1 MLPNLLQTL
10 NCSIFFSTV
19 LTNDHHTNATSK
31 DVKALEV
38 CLTPALLPLY
48 RVEDYIVVIIDI
60 FRATSSICYGIEN
73 GAEAIIPVSEVEE
86 CAAYREKGLDYL
98 LAAERNGEVVTGFDF
113 GNSPFAYTPEKVAG
127 KTVVLTTTN
136 GTHALHLSRQA
147 KRIVI
152 GSFLNITALCNWL
165 KTQNDNI
172 LLVCA
177 GWKNNFNLEDTLFAG
192 AVIDQLKGGNY
203 KLDDPALAANDL
215 FQLGKHDISDYLK
228 KTSHGER
235 LKKLGIEKDIA
246 FCQQIDLTNAIPVLE
261 GEKLVKL
268 I

>member
-1 MLPNLLQTL
+1 MNKSL
-10 NCSIFFSTV
+10 
-19 LTNDHHTNATSK
+19 D
-31 DVKALEV
+31 V
-38 CLTPALLPLY
+38 CLTPALIPLY
-48 RVEDYIVVIIDI
+48 NVEDYIVVVIDI

-86 CAAYREKGLDYL
+86 CAAYREKGFDHL
-98 LAAERNGEVVTGFDF
+98 LAAERNGEVVAGFDF
-113 GNSPFAYTPEKVAG
+113 GNSPFSYTKEKVSG

-136 GTHALHLSRQA
+136 GTHALHLSRKA
-147 KRIVI
+147 KKIVI
-152 GSFLNITALCNWL
+152 GSFLNLTSLCNWL
-165 KTQNDNI
+165 KRQNENI

-192 AVIDQLKGGNY
+192 AVVEQLKESGY
-203 KLDDPALAANDL
+203 TLDDPAMAANDL
-215 FQLGKHDISDYLK
+215 FQIGKNDIGQYLS

-246 FCQQIDLTNAIPVLE
+246 FCLQIDITTAIPILN

-268 I
+268 

>member
-1 MLPNLLQTL
+1 MSESAHQKFPLQWIRGL
-10 NCSIFFSTV
+10 
-19 LTNDHHTNATSK
+19 D
-31 DVKALEV
+31 V
-38 CLTPALLPLY
+38 CLTPALIPLY
-48 RVEDYIVVIIDI
+48 NVEDYIVVVIDI

-98 LAAERNGEVVTGFDF
+98 LAAERNGEVVDGFDF
-113 GNSPFAYTPEKVAG
+113 GNSPFSYTPEKVSG

-136 GTHALHLSRQA
+136 GTHALHLSRSA

-152 GSFLNITALCNWL
+152 GSFLNLSALCNWL
-165 KTQNDNI
+165 KTQNENI

-192 AVIDQLKGGNY
+192 AVIEQLKGNGY
-203 KLDDPALAANDL
+203 VLDDPAIAANDL
-215 FQLGKHDISDYLK
+215 FQVGKTDITKYLD

-235 LKKLGIEKDIA
+235 MKKLGIEKDIA
-246 FCQQIDLTNAIPVLE
+246 FCLQVDLTTAIPVLD
-261 GEKLVKL
+261 GDRLVKL
-268 I
+268 V